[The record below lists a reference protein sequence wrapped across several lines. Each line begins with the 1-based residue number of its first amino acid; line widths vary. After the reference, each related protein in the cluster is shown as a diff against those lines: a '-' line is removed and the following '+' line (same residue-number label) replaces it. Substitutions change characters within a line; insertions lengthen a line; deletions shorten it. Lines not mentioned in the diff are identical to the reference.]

1 MKLLCISL
9 LMICLPIRQTSFKIN
24 TNLDLQEHYEKM
36 LKSSSYLAF
45 EKAGNEFIAK
55 LNFQDDFDILDNET
69 LFLKWLTT
77 EINRTNFKDLN
88 EANSAWLGVKE
99 KYELS
104 RKENDQFYIVLKMST
119 LYDLTDI
126 IALEQKLTAKK
137 PCEKRCETS
146 YLSALK
152 NSAVKYEN
160 VLKYHE
166 DALHSIAWL
175 SFENKTKI
183 ITRALK
189 LCKLGC
195 TAD

>member
-1 MKLLCISL
+1 MRLLCISL
-9 LMICLPIRQTSFKIN
+9 LMICLPIRQTSFKTN
-24 TNLDLQEHYEKM
+24 TNLDLQQHYEKM

-45 EKAGNEFIAK
+45 EKAGNEFISK

-77 EINRTNFKDLN
+77 EINRTSFKDLN

-104 RKENDQFYIVLKMST
+104 RKENDQFYIALKMSS

-126 IALEQKLTAKK
+126 IALEQKLTAKT

-146 YLSALK
+146 YMSALN

-160 VLKYHE
+160 VLKYRE
-166 DALHSIAWL
+166 DASHSIAWL
-175 SFENKTKI
+175 SFENKKKI

>member
-1 MKLLCISL
+1 MKLLYICL
-9 LMICLPIRQTSFKIN
+9 LTICLPLWQKSSEAD
-24 TNLDLQEHYEKM
+24 TNLDLQQHYEKM

-45 EKAGNEFIAK
+45 EKSGNEFISK
-55 LNFQDDFDILDNET
+55 LNFHDEPDILDNET

-104 RKENDQFYIVLKMST
+104 RKENDQFYIALKMSS

-126 IALEQKLTAKK
+126 IALEQKFTAKT

-146 YLSALK
+146 YMNALN
-152 NSAVKYEN
+152 NSAVNYES
-160 VLKYHE
+160 VLKYRE
-166 DALHSIAWL
+166 DTSHSIAWL
-175 SFENKTKI
+175 SFENKKKI
-183 ITRALK
+183 INRALK

>member
-1 MKLLCISL
+1 
-9 LMICLPIRQTSFKIN
+9 MICLPIRQTSFKTN
-24 TNLDLQEHYEKM
+24 TNLDLQQHYEKM

-45 EKAGNEFIAK
+45 EKAGNEFISK

-160 VLKYHE
+160 VLKYRE
-166 DALHSIAWL
+166 DASHSIAWL
-175 SFENKTKI
+175 SFENKKKI